1 MHLGRII
8 ASGSHTKND
17 TYLHFGPLGPQHML
31 HQIATKDDFLKWL
44 QLVGTLLSAV
54 PKSQQKGRCSF
65 GILSPSIERIK
76 MDLGE
81 VEMFCR
87 EIELSDDEDGLV
99 VRVGQVPEGDTGV
112 VVWDAAIVLAKYL
125 QTVQGQLQSRSV
137 IGNNT
142 LHTTLRLSLT
152 VSSVDSFVS

>member
-1 MHLGRII
+1 
-8 ASGSHTKND
+8 
-17 TYLHFGPLGPQHML
+17 ML
-31 HQIATKDDFLKWL
+31 HQLATKDDIPKWL

-54 PKSQQKGRCSF
+54 PKSQQKGRCSL

-87 EIELSDDEDGLV
+87 EIELSEDEDGLV

-142 LHTTLRLSLT
+142 LKPNSETKPD